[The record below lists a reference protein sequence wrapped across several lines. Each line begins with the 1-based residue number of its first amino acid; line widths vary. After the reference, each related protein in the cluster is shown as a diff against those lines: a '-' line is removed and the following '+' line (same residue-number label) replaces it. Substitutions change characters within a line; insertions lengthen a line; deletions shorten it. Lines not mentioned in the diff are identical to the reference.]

1 MRCLDH
7 VFLRGAMALA
17 LLAFGGT
24 GALLLPQ
31 AAPPACK
38 ADAGDAPIA
47 MSMAAADAV
56 PSTRAPITRLAQVE
70 RAAC

>member
-1 MRCLDH
+1 MRYLHH

-24 GALLLPQ
+24 GALL
-31 AAPPACK
+31 PPACK

-56 PSTRAPITRLAQVE
+56 PSTRAPITRLVQVE

>member
-7 VFLRGAMALA
+7 VFLRGAMAVV

-31 AAPPACK
+31 ATPPACAAK
-38 ADAGDAPIA
+38 AVAPIA
-47 MSMAAADAV
+47 MSVASVDMPRTVFVQPVMA
-56 PSTRAPITRLAQVE
+56 PSRQPL
-70 RAAC
+70 C